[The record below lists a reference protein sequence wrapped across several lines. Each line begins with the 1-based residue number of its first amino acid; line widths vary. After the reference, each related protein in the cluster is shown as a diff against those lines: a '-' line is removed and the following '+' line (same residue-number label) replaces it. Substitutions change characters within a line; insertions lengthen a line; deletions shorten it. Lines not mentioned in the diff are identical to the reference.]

1 MPSKSQV
8 NKEKLKHNPQ
18 VVLIR
23 APLAL
28 VFFLLPPLPLCH
40 FSIIIASSKIHSFGI
55 WMMAIILA
63 LLLV

>member
-1 MPSKSQV
+1 
-8 NKEKLKHNPQ
+8 
-18 VVLIR
+18 
-23 APLAL
+23 
-28 VFFLLPPLPLCH
+28 LPPLPLCH